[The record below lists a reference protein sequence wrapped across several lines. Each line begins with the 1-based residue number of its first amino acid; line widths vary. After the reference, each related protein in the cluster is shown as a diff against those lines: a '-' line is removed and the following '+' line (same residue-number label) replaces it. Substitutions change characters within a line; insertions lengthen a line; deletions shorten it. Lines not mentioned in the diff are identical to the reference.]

1 LRAEGINLVVFAHIA
16 CYFLYKIGDVI
27 MAIVSQSEFRANMAK
42 LLDQVEDDSKE
53 LIVTRTG
60 GKEHMVVIPL
70 GQYESW
76 KETEYL
82 MSNPANA
89 AAIREGIAQLDR
101 GEGIE
106 VTIDE
111 LRGLVRVDEGKA
123 A

>member
-1 LRAEGINLVVFAHIA
+1 
-16 CYFLYKIGDVI
+16 

-60 GKEHMVVIPL
+60 GRKHMVVITL
-70 GQYESW
+70 DEYESW

-82 MSNPANA
+82 MSSPANA
-89 AAIREGIAQLDR
+89 AALREAAAQLDR

-111 LRGLVRVDEGKA
+111 LRGLVPVVKDHA

>member
-1 LRAEGINLVVFAHIA
+1 
-16 CYFLYKIGDVI
+16 

-60 GKEHMVVIPL
+60 GKKHMVIL
-70 GQYESW
+70 SIDEFESW

-82 MSNPANA
+82 LSSAANA
-89 AAIREGIAQLDR
+89 ASLRQSLAEADAGKLTTFSL
-101 GEGIE
+101 E
-106 VTIDE
+106 E
-111 LRGLVRVDEGKA
+111 LSTWVNKEQDKA

>member
-1 LRAEGINLVVFAHIA
+1 
-16 CYFLYKIGDVI
+16 

-60 GKEHMVVIPL
+60 GKKHMVIIPL
-70 GQYESW
+70 DQYESW

-89 AAIREGIAQLDR
+89 AAIREGIEQLDR

-111 LRGLVRVDEGKA
+111 LRGLVRVDEDKA